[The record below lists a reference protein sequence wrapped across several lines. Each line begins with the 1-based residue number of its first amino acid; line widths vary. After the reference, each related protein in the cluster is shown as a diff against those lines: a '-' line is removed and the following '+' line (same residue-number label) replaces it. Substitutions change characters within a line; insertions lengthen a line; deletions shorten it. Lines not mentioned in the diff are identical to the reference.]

1 MHGLQAKEIYI
12 VHRKRIKVQ
21 EIHRRE
27 VALHLVE
34 LNMQKKLSA
43 LAVGQ
48 KAIICSLEDEEL
60 VLKLMEMG
68 FLPGEEITVEQ
79 IAPLG
84 DPISVMVAGYQV
96 SLRISEADTIMV
108 EAKQS

>member
-1 MHGLQAKEIYI
+1 MYI

-43 LAVGQ
+43 LAVGH

-68 FLPGEEITVEQ
+68 
-79 IAPLG
+79 
-84 DPISVMVAGYQV
+84 
-96 SLRISEADTIMV
+96 RIIILALILFQNVVNWDS
-108 EAKQS
+108 